1 MKRRPKAPVRS
12 FMRIPSSPRS
22 VGITMIAYGYAAYAA
37 YLAFSP
43 GSLPVGYRYLVLLVA
58 CLLLLVAHGLRLIRR
73 SQIQR
78 LFKNRQTLESPPAE
92 AVMAAWE
99 LLFGWLGVTCS
110 LVFLYHAAPAEQLEV
125 WYPRLFLC
133 LSVVFVAAF
142 RRALIFLA
150 TVLPFVFTITLL
162 ALWQD
167 LQTGALGE
175 ALANVAF
182 LLLDGALLWWAAK
195 IARAGGIFSVSE
207 FEMPI
212 GPGRLGKRLTG
223 FIRTQS
229 THFPSN
235 GYSLDLTCVR
245 QSEGDSR
252 RSIGE
257 VLHHYRKIVRGD
269 MPGARYNGCSVPV
282 EFAIPADAAP
292 TSASEDARITWTLRA
307 SADLSDSAFS
317 ATFEV
322 PVEEASPEAVRTPQ
336 ERIEGG
342 LGADPP
348 DAAPIGDFRDGA
360 VIFNSGSDW
369 NASGELLT
377 ASFFCMWCQLVWLA
391 TVQTLGW
398 PSILM
403 FAVGLVFLAGLL
415 RPLGTRV
422 VTELRDGVLR
432 SNRRELWTSRVDTV
446 AGPLVENVTVRS
458 SGLRPGLIDAQPYF
472 DVVIETQ
479 AGRSLTAG
487 TQFRERRGAEA
498 VAMELQCTTEEQTQ
512 TAGEQLAYELQ
523 GI

>member
-1 MKRRPKAPVRS
+1 
-12 FMRIPSSPRS
+12 MRIPSSARS
-22 VGITMIAYGYAAYAA
+22 VGITLIAYGYAAYAA

-58 CLLLLVAHGLRLIRR
+58 CLLLLAAHGLRLIRR

-78 LFKNRQTLESPPAE
+78 LFKNRQTLESPPSE

-99 LLFGWLGVTCS
+99 ILFGWLGVTCA
-110 LVFLYHAAPAEQLEV
+110 LVFLYYAAPAEQLEV

-133 LSVVFVAAF
+133 LSVLFVAAF

-167 LQTGALGE
+167 LQAGALVE
-175 ALANVAF
+175 AIAKVAF
-182 LLLDGALLWWAAK
+182 LLLDGALLWWAAR

-212 GPGRLGKRLTG
+212 GPGRLGERLSG

-235 GYSLDLTCVR
+235 GYALDLTCVR
-245 QSEGDSR
+245 QSKSDSK
-252 RSIGE
+252 RSTGE
-257 VLHHYRKIVRGD
+257 VLHHYRKVVRGD

-282 EFAIPADAAP
+282 EFSIPAGAAP
-292 TSASEDARITWTLRA
+292 TSASEDERITWTLRA
-307 SADLSDSAFS
+307 SADLSDSSFS

-322 PVEEASPEAVRTPQ
+322 PIEEAPPEALRSPQ

-348 DAAPIGDFRDGA
+348 DSVPIGDFRDGA
-360 VIFNSGSDW
+360 VIFKSGSDW

-377 ASFFCMWCQLVWLA
+377 ASYFCMWCQLVWLA
-391 TVQTLGW
+391 TVQALGW

-415 RPLGTRV
+415 WPLGTRV
-422 VTELRDGVLR
+422 VTELRDGILR
-432 SNRRELWTSRVDTV
+432 ANRRELWSSRVDTV
-446 AGPLVENVTVRS
+446 AGPLMESVTVRS
-458 SGLRPGLIDAQPYF
+458 SGLRPGLIDAQPYY

-487 TQFRERRGAEA
+487 TQFRERRGAQA
-498 VAMELQCTTEEQTQ
+498 VAMELQCITEEQTQ
-512 TAGEQLAYELQ
+512 TAGEQLAYEFQ

>member
-1 MKRRPKAPVRS
+1 MS
-12 FMRIPSSPRS
+12 IPSSARS
-22 VGITMIAYGYAAYAA
+22 VGITVAAYGYAAYAA
-37 YLAFSP
+37 YLAFSA
-43 GSLPVGYRYLVLLVA
+43 GDLPVGYRYLVLLVA
-58 CLLLLVAHGLRLIRR
+58 SLLLLAAHGLRLIRR

-78 LFKNRQTLESPPAE
+78 LFKNRQTLESPPSE

-99 LLFGWLGVTCS
+99 ILFGWLGVTCS
-110 LVFLYHAAPAEQLEV
+110 LVFLYYAAPAEELEA

-133 LSVVFVAAF
+133 LSVLFIAAF

-167 LQTGALGE
+167 VQAGAMGE
-175 ALANVAF
+175 AIAKVAF
-182 LLLDGALLWWAAK
+182 LLLDGALLWWAAR

-212 GPGRLGKRLTG
+212 GPGRLGERLAG

-245 QSEGDSR
+245 QSKSDSK
-252 RSIGE
+252 RSTGE
-257 VLHHYRKIVRGD
+257 VLHHYRKVVRGD
-269 MPGARYNGCSVPV
+269 MPGARYSGCSVPV
-282 EFAIPADAAP
+282 DFSIPAGAAP
-292 TSASEDARITWTLRA
+292 TSASEGERITWTLRA

-322 PVEEASPEAVRTPQ
+322 PIEEAPPEALRSPQ

-348 DAAPIGDFRDGA
+348 DSVPIGDFRDGA
-360 VIFNSGSDW
+360 VIFKSGSDW

-377 ASFFCMWCQLVWLA
+377 ASYFCMWCQLVWLA
-391 TVQTLGW
+391 TVQALGW

-403 FAVGLVFLAGLL
+403 FAVGLIFLAGLL
-415 RPLGTRV
+415 WPLGTRV
-422 VTELRDGVLR
+422 ITELRDGVLR
-432 SNRRELWTSRVDTV
+432 ANRRELWASRTDTV
-446 AGPLVENVTVRS
+446 AGPLVESVTVRS
-458 SGLRPGLIDAQPYF
+458 KGLRPGLIDAQPYF
-472 DVVIETQ
+472 DIVIETQ
-479 AGRSLTAG
+479 AGRKLTAG
-487 TQFRERRGAEA
+487 TQFRERRGAHA
-498 VAMELQCTTEEQTQ
+498 VAMELQCVTEEQTQ
-512 TAGEQLAYELQ
+512 LAGEQLAYECQ

>member
-1 MKRRPKAPVRS
+1 
-12 FMRIPSSPRS
+12 
-22 VGITMIAYGYAAYAA
+22 VGITIVAYGYGAYAV

-43 GSLPVGYRYLVLLVA
+43 GTLPVGYRYLLLLVA
-58 CLLLLVAHGLRLIRR
+58 SLLLLAAHGLRLIRR

-78 LFKNRQTLESPPAE
+78 LFKNRQILESPPSE

-99 LLFGWLGVTCS
+99 ILFGWLGVTCA
-110 LVFLYHAAPAEQLEV
+110 LVFLYYAAPAEQLEA

-133 LSVVFVAAF
+133 LSVLFAAAF

-167 LQTGALGE
+167 LQAGALFE
-175 ALANVAF
+175 AVAKIAF
-182 LLLDGALLWWAAK
+182 LLLDGALLWWAGR

-207 FEMPI
+207 FEMPL
-212 GPGRLGKRLTG
+212 GPGRLGDRLSG

-235 GYSLDLTCVR
+235 GYALDLTCVR
-245 QSEGDSR
+245 QTKGGSR
-252 RSIGE
+252 RSTGE
-257 VLHHYRKIVRGD
+257 VLHHYRKVVRGD

-292 TSASEDARITWTLRA
+292 TSASEQARIAWTLRA

-322 PVEEASPEAVRTPQ
+322 AIEEAPPAALLSKR

-348 DAAPIGDFRDGA
+348 DAVPIGDFRDGA
-360 VIFNSGSDW
+360 VTFSSGSDW

-377 ASFFCMWCQLVWLA
+377 ASYFCMWCQLVWLA
-391 TVQTLGW
+391 TVQALGW
-398 PSILM
+398 HSILM
-403 FAVGLVFLAGLL
+403 FAIGLVFLAGLL
-415 RPLGTRV
+415 WPLGTRV
-422 VTELRDGVLR
+422 VTELRDGVL
-432 SNRRELWTSRVDTV
+432 STHRRELWASRVDTV
-446 AGPLVENVTVRS
+446 GGPLVESVTVRS
-458 SGLRPGLIDAQPYF
+458 AGLRPGLIDAQPYY
-472 DVVIETQ
+472 DIVIETQ
-479 AGRSLTAG
+479 AGRNLIAG
-487 TQFRERRGAEA
+487 TQFRERRGAQA
-498 VAMELQCTTEEQTQ
+498 VAMELQCITEEQTQ
-512 TAGEQLAYELQ
+512 KSGELLAYEFQ

>member
-1 MKRRPKAPVRS
+1 
-12 FMRIPSSPRS
+12 
-22 VGITMIAYGYAAYAA
+22 
-37 YLAFSP
+37 
-43 GSLPVGYRYLVLLVA
+43 
-58 CLLLLVAHGLRLIRR
+58 
-73 SQIQR
+73 
-78 LFKNRQTLESPPAE
+78 
-92 AVMAAWE
+92 MAAWE
-99 LLFGWLGVTCS
+99 ILFGWLGVTCA
-110 LVFLYHAAPAEQLEV
+110 LVFLYYAAPAEQLEV

-133 LSVVFVAAF
+133 LSVLFVATF

-167 LQTGALGE
+167 LQAGALGE
-175 ALANVAF
+175 ALAKVAF

-195 IARAGGIFSVSE
+195 IARAGGVLSVSE

-212 GPGRLGKRLTG
+212 GPGRLGENLSG
-223 FIRTQS
+223 FIRTQG

-245 QSEGDSR
+245 QSKGDSR
-252 RSIGE
+252 RSTGE
-257 VLHHYRKIVRGD
+257 VLHHYHGVVRGD

-282 EFAIPADAAP
+282 EFAIPAGAAP
-292 TSASEDARITWTLRA
+292 TSASEDDRITWTLRA
-307 SADLSDSAFS
+307 AADLSDSAFS

-322 PVEEASPEAVRTPQ
+322 PIEEASPEALHSQR

-348 DAAPIGDFRDGA
+348 DAVPIGDFQNGA
-360 VIFNSGSDW
+360 VIFKSGSDW

-377 ASFFCMWCQLVWLA
+377 ASYLYMWCQLVWLP
-391 TVQTLGW
+391 TVQALGW

-415 RPLGTRV
+415 WPLGTRV
-422 VTELRDGVLR
+422 VTELRDGMLR
-432 SNRRELWTSRVDTV
+432 AHRRELWASRVDTV
-446 AGPLVENVTVRS
+446 AGPLMENVTVRT

-472 DVVIETQ
+472 DVVIETR

-487 TQFRERRGAEA
+487 TQFRERRGAQA
-498 VAMELQCTTEEQTQ
+498 VAMELQCITEEQTQ
-512 TAGEQLAYELQ
+512 TTSEQLAYEFQ
-523 GI
+523 RI